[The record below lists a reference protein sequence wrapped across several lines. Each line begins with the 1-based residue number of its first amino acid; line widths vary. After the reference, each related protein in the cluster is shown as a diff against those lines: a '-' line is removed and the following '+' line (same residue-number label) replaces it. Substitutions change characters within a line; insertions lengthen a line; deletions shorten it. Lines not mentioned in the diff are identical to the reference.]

1 MVSFSPFSTP
11 QVAANASQNAP
22 QDGSGTSGSTMPLDI
37 VFLQD
42 TTGSQGPYIKA
53 ATKAIRDICDKISS
67 TAELSKELI
76 QFGLIAFRDHPPQ
89 DKTYVTKNFGFTSD
103 INVMQRNLASLIA
116 SGGGDGPEAQTAAL
130 ADALNMEWTEKA
142 VKLVILITDSPPH
155 GLGERGDGFS
165 ESPDQNDPLEIVRQM
180 AERGITLFVV
190 ACEPSLSQQYML
202 ALDFYIALTKITSG
216 QVFPLLMADRLGDY
230 IVGTA
235 VEAIDTEKL
244 IGEFEKVIVND
255 VYANAVPVER
265 VAENLQQYMNEKGR
279 KINTFAVEDI
289 YVPYAAAER
298 NRMMW
303 ERAGKLSDARGSMQP
318 ISEPRIQAQFL
329 PATSGFGAGFG
340 PPWAAAPTGPM
351 MGAGMGAGLG
361 AATYSVA
368 PTLYSGPA
376 VPIPPVQSQQVS
388 YGVQQV
394 SQSQAHRIVTQSIA
408 RNSKVTAAGMF
419 SKKGGQAATT
429 ESTDP
434 V

>member
-1 MVSFSPFSTP
+1 MVSFSPFSTLRTG
-11 QVAANASQNAP
+11 ANTSQNAP
-22 QDGSGTSGSTMPLDI
+22 QDGNDTAGSTMPLDI

-76 QFGLIAFRDHPPQ
+76 RFGLIAFRDHPPQ
-89 DKTYVTKNFGFTSD
+89 DTTYVTKNFGFTSD
-103 INVMQRNLASLIA
+103 INVMQRNLATLIA

-202 ALDFYIALTKITSG
+202 ALDFYTALTKITSG
-216 QVFPLLMADRLGDY
+216 QVFPLLMADKLGDY

-244 IGEFEKVIVND
+244 IGEFEKVIVDD
-255 VYANAVPVER
+255 VYSNAVPVEK
-265 VAENLQQYMNEKGR
+265 VAENLQQYMKEKGR
-279 KINTFAVEDI
+279 KINTIAVEDI
-289 YVPYAAAER
+289 YVPIAAAET
-298 NRMMW
+298 NRMLW
-303 ERAGKLSDARGSMQP
+303 GKASKLSDAKGSMQP
-318 ISEPRIQAQFL
+318 VSNEPAK
-329 PATSGFGAGFG
+329 TSK
-340 PPWAAAPTGPM
+340 
-351 MGAGMGAGLG
+351 L
-361 AATYSVA
+361 
-368 PTLYSGPA
+368 
-376 VPIPPVQSQQVS
+376 
-388 YGVQQV
+388 
-394 SQSQAHRIVTQSIA
+394 VTC
-408 RNSKVTAAGMF
+408 RNFVF
-419 SKKGGQAATT
+419 
-429 ESTDP
+429 
-434 V
+434 